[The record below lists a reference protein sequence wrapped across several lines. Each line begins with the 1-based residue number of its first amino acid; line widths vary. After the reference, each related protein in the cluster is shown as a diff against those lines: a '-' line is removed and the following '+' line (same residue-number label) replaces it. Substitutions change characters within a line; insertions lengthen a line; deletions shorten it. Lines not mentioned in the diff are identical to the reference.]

1 MRKHKTNG
9 EEGISV
15 ENKKKQKRKRKQPT
29 SLPPPTPPAAA
40 SPGKSFFPCFAKLI
54 ILLL

>member
-1 MRKHKTNG
+1 MRKHMTNR
-9 EEGISV
+9 EEGIPV
-15 ENKKKQKRKRKQPT
+15 ENKKKQKRRRKHTT

-54 ILLL
+54 TLLL